1 MVLEG
6 GLETGDELATKDA
19 PQHRAGKKEARA
31 GSNPVG
37 VIERQPTGGD
47 DTVDMGMK
55 LELLIPGV
63 QHTEEAD
70 FGPQMSG
77 IAGDF
82 EKSFCTGPEQQIVN
96 DFLVLQSQGR
106 QLRGQSENDMHVGRG
121 EKFAA
126 ACLQPTFAGARLTLG
141 AMAISTAVIGDGGA
155 MSTAGAFIDMAA
167 KCGGATAGNGQQ
179 DLDMGPTDPL
189 AVALDESGSGR
200 ADQVGH
206 LQGRPTHLFLPLGL
220 AF

>member
-6 GLETGDELATKDA
+6 GLEAGDELATKDA
-19 PQHRAGKKEARA
+19 PQHREGKKEARA

-37 VIERQPTGGD
+37 VIERQPTGRD

-63 QHTEEAD
+63 QDTEEAD
-70 FGPQMSG
+70 VGPEMSG

-82 EKSFCTGPEQQIVN
+82 EKSFCTGSEQQIVD
-96 DFLVLQSQGR
+96 DFLVLQSQRR
-106 QLRGQSENDMHVGRG
+106 QLRRQRENDVDVGGG

-126 ACLQPTFAGARLTLG
+126 TCLEPAFTGARLTLG
-141 AMAISTAVIGDGGA
+141 AMAIAAAVVGDGAISTVGA
-155 MSTAGAFIDMAA
+155 LIDMAA
-167 KCGGATAGNGQQ
+167 EGGGATARDGQQ
-179 DLDMGPTDPL
+179 DLDVGPADPL
-189 AVALDESGSGR
+189 AVALDESGSGH

-206 LQGRPTHLFLPLGL
+206 LQARPTHFFL
-220 AF
+220 